1 MLIAHNRALR
11 AIEVD
16 LDSAGAIPLTWYDVL
31 LELRG
36 AAGPL
41 RMTELGERVVL
52 SRTRVS
58 RLVQE
63 LETKGLVERTPDSI
77 DGRATVAS
85 ITRAGHR
92 ALSKAAPIYMDG
104 IARHF
109 TNHLTA
115 PQQRAI
121 TAGLSSVVAAHPTS
135 EGP

>member
-16 LDSAGAIPLTWYDVL
+16 LADAGAIPLTWYDVL
-31 LELRG
+31 LELHG
-36 AAGPL
+36 ADGPL

-58 RLVQE
+58 RLV
-63 LETKGLVERTPDSI
+63 ETKGLVERTPDSV
-77 DGRATVAS
+77 DGRAIVAS

-109 TNHLTA
+109 TEHLTA

-121 TAGLSSVVAAHPTS
+121 AAGLNRVVAAHRTDPL
-135 EGP
+135 P